1 MSHFF
6 PHTQTEVKSI
16 RAWRMCKCVNYFQES
31 FRNSQMNSRKKYFVI
46 IHPFLVP
53 IVLFWWWALQLNGLI
68 TILINLWHNNG
79 VSWPSIIFTCE
90 QQGPNQ
96 ITVCSSCKYMKNR
109 HFPPILAMISEE
121 ISAVPMKHWKHLSPI
136 HMSCSLGQASESNRY
151 TNYRHLQGFI
161 GLSKNK
167 HALNLHSGLIGAFL
181 DQNKPPH

>member
-1 MSHFF
+1 MAF
-6 PHTQTEVKSI
+6 PD
-16 RAWRMCKCVNYFQES
+16 
-31 FRNSQMNSRKKYFVI
+31 
-46 IHPFLVP
+46 
-53 IVLFWWWALQLNGLI
+53 LQLSL
-68 TILINLWHNNG
+68 HVNNRG
-79 VSWPSIIFTCE
+79 RTK
-90 QQGPNQ
+90 

-121 ISAVPMKHWKHLSPI
+121 ISAVPMKHRKHLSPI

-181 DQNKPPH
+181 DQNKPPHQFNQMTIVRCSWFLSHELVFQLIHETRTHTLYLSHTHKPNK